1 MRYQDITLSP
11 DDIEWERTSVWD
23 AARDSKTFDK
33 FVRERGLEEVIRH
46 FHKAHRAIAD
56 KLIEHQVS
64 TGKEFPEASQWIFA
78 ARTFKNARKKATR
91 AFRELHGDDETRA
104 LQTRLN
110 SMYVKSFT
118 MGMKKGRV

>member
-1 MRYQDITLSP
+1 MTYRDVTLSP

-56 KLIEHQVS
+56 KLIEHQVT

-91 AFRELHGDDETRA
+91 TYRELHGDDETRA
-104 LQTRLN
+104 LQIRLN
-110 SMYVKSFT
+110 SVYA
-118 MGMKKGRV
+118 KKLYNGDEEG